1 MLTLLLPVDGEF
13 HPVAQKVVLQ
23 TEQVFH
29 IRLVAGELDTPNVF
43 FNLYKYTVLIKRS
56 SSRQSRCCTMH
67 IRLVAAGELD
77 TPNVFFHLG
86 YTE

>member
-56 SSRQSRCCTMH
+56 SSRQSRCSTSASWLRNWIPPMCSFT
-67 IRLVAAGELD
+67 
-77 TPNVFFHLG
+77 
-86 YTE
+86 